1 MTLREAVCA
10 SSSSRSEG
18 HFFIDSESPTFPS
31 FSPQLGSSLD
41 HFCQDRVVKL
51 TTPRRH
57 PSRRPAGR
65 AREPREGLPESSCT
79 MAEAEAAPAP
89 PPAFPVPPLSSAA
102 WVDETQIQGMA
113 MEAV

>member
-1 MTLREAVCA
+1 MLHIYSPEKVVWDLPLSLPRSFLPRQGRE
-10 SSSSRSEG
+10 
-18 HFFIDSESPTFPS
+18 IDHCHSAP
-31 FSPQLGSSLD
+31 
-41 HFCQDRVVKL
+41 
-51 TTPRRH
+51 
-57 PSRRPAGR
+57 PAAGGR

>member
-1 MTLREAVCA
+1 
-10 SSSSRSEG
+10 
-18 HFFIDSESPTFPS
+18 
-31 FSPQLGSSLD
+31 
-41 HFCQDRVVKL
+41 
-51 TTPRRH
+51 
-57 PSRRPAGR
+57 
-65 AREPREGLPESSCT
+65 